1 MRHVMRLKVLQGF
14 TIDMLLGQHGRLGTP
29 KSCLIQDLDC
39 QPFRIVASI
48 VCIENI
54 VTKPD
59 MVTAGRGGYIIGVYY
74 HWEPDQTFHKR

>member
-1 MRHVMRLKVLQGF
+1 MACYEVESFTGF
-14 TIDMLLGQHGRLGTP
+14 TIDMLLGQQGRLGTP